1 MALCTTF
8 RRSFSTSALLVA
20 SVSVL
25 SIAGA
30 DPISAEIIRLSDL
43 QNGITMTPAQC
54 AALPSA
60 VWVSVK
66 NRSFCMRYFL
76 STAGGDGSRPVV
88 YLSGD
93 KIGTLNMKTGAWT
106 SSADDKDID
115 TEDLA
120 KNSVRLSRQ
129 ARTTGIHLS
138 RVGLDGS
145 SGDHRIRRS
154 VLELQAT
161 NAALDAIKRRHRFE
175 GFHIVGQ
182 SGGSKLLGGLV
193 ALRDDIGCAVIG
205 AGRLA
210 DKAGPPPAFDPTLE
224 NFNVADSISTIAR
237 RRSTRIVVITDPV
250 DQRVPGRTQTG
261 FVQMLRQAGGQA
273 EQIEVQATDQ
283 NRHGVATYARAALAD
298 CVRGAA
304 PQEIAENVRKLVDQR
319 TLEARQKNDPRN
331 NPNAKQLQ
339 PVKPKLGRG

>member
-1 MALCTTF
+1 MSLSTTF
-8 RRSFSTSALLVA
+8 RRSLLTPALLLA
-20 SVSVL
+20 GVSVL
-25 SIAGA
+25 PLATAIPAA
-30 DPISAEIIRLSDL
+30 AEVIKLADL
-43 QNGITMTPAQC
+43 QQGITMTPAQC

-93 KIGTLNMKTGAWT
+93 KIGTLNMKTGAWAP
-106 SSADDKDID
+106 SADDKDID
-115 TEDLA
+115 TDDLM
-120 KNSVRLSRQ
+120 KGTVRLSRQ
-129 ARTTGIHLS
+129 ARTTGIYLS

-154 VLELQAT
+154 LLELQVT
-161 NAALDAIKRRHRFE
+161 HAALDAIKRRHRFE

-182 SGGSKLLGGLV
+182 SGGSKLLGGLI

-210 DKAGPPPAFDPTLE
+210 DKAPPPPAFDPTLE
-224 NFNVADSISTIAR
+224 NFDVADSISTIAR

-283 NRHGVATYARAALAD
+283 NRHGVAIYARAAMSD

-304 PQEIAENVRKLVDQR
+304 PHEIAENVRKLVDQR

-339 PVKPKLGRG
+339 PVKPKVGRG

>member
-1 MALCTTF
+1 
-8 RRSFSTSALLVA
+8 
-20 SVSVL
+20 
-25 SIAGA
+25 
-30 DPISAEIIRLSDL
+30 
-43 QNGITMTPAQC
+43 
-54 AALPSA
+54 
-60 VWVSVK
+60 
-66 NRSFCMRYFL
+66 MRYFL
-76 STAGGDGSRPVV
+76 STAGGDGTRPVV

-93 KIGTLNMKTGAWT
+93 KIGTLNVKTGAWA
-106 SSADDKDID
+106 SNADDKDINTD
-115 TEDLA
+115 DLMRGTA
-120 KNSVRLSRQ
+120 GLSRQ
-129 ARTTGIHLS
+129 ARTTGIYLS

-145 SGDHRIRRS
+145 SGDHRIRRT

-161 NAALDAIKRRHRFE
+161 NAALDAIKRRHRFD

-182 SGGSKLLGGLV
+182 SGGSKLLGGLL
-193 ALRDDIGCAVIG
+193 ALREDIGCAVIG

-210 DKAGPPPAFDPTLE
+210 EKAGPPPAFDRSLE

-273 EQIEVQATDQ
+273 EQIEVQATDE

-304 PQEIAENVRKLVDQR
+304 AQEIAENVRKLVDQR
-319 TLEARQKNDPRN
+319 TLEARQKADPRY
-331 NPNAKQLQ
+331 NPNAKPLQ
-339 PVKPKLGRG
+339 PMKPKAGRG

>member
-1 MALCTTF
+1 
-8 RRSFSTSALLVA
+8 
-20 SVSVL
+20 
-25 SIAGA
+25 
-30 DPISAEIIRLSDL
+30 
-43 QNGITMTPAQC
+43 
-54 AALPSA
+54 
-60 VWVSVK
+60 
-66 NRSFCMRYFL
+66 
-76 STAGGDGSRPVV
+76 
-88 YLSGD
+88 
-93 KIGTLNMKTGAWT
+93 
-106 SSADDKDID
+106 
-115 TEDLA
+115 
-120 KNSVRLSRQ
+120 
-129 ARTTGIHLS
+129 
-138 RVGLDGS
+138 
-145 SGDHRIRRS
+145 
-154 VLELQAT
+154 
-161 NAALDAIKRRHRFE
+161 
-175 GFHIVGQ
+175 
-182 SGGSKLLGGLV
+182 
-193 ALRDDIGCAVIG
+193 VIG

-210 DKAGPPPAFDPTLE
+210 DRAPPPPAFDPTLE